1 MSVYKKKSDDPRTF
15 QNESEFLKFYEKH
28 PEEINDVNTKTLNLK
43 YKIPNY
49 KIGRKEGK
57 IILYP
62 INDIIKEDNKI
73 DKEYIDILTD
83 INNKLNMIIN
93 LLSSKETPKKEGAAT
108 SSGCGQP
115 NFNSLGIRQFSIN
128 DSVYK

>member
-62 INDIIKEDNKI
+62 VNEVITNNKND

-93 LLSSKETPKKEGAAT
+93 LMSSKETPKKEEAAPVNDRCRT
-108 SSGCGQP
+108 

>member
-62 INDIIKEDNKI
+62 VSEIIKEESKDTIN
-73 DKEYIDILTD
+73 ILTD

-93 LLSSKETPKKEGAAT
+93 LLSQPDKTPKKEVSAT
-108 SSGCGQP
+108 STGCGQP
-115 NFNSLGIRQFSIN
+115 NFNSLGIRQFSLN

>member
-62 INDIIKEDNKI
+62 VSEIKEEESKDTIN
-73 DKEYIDILTD
+73 ILTD

-93 LLSSKETPKKEGAAT
+93 LLSSKETPKKEVGAAT
-108 SSGCGQP
+108 SSGCDRP
-115 NFNSLGIRQFSIN
+115 NFNSLGIRQFSLN

>member
-62 INDIIKEDNKI
+62 VSEIMKEESKDTIN
-73 DKEYIDILTD
+73 ILTD

-93 LLSSKETPKKEGAAT
+93 LLSQPDKTPKKEEAT
-108 SSGCGQP
+108 TSNGCGRT
-115 NFNSLGIRQFSIN
+115 NLGYKTFNSN
-128 DSVYK
+128 DYNYLVNK

>member
-62 INDIIKEDNKI
+62 VEEILKNNKDDINCL
-73 DKEYIDILTD
+73 LTD

-93 LLSSKETPKKEGAAT
+93 LLSSKETPKKEEAAPVNDRCRT
-108 SSGCGQP
+108 NLGYKT
-115 NFNSLGIRQFSIN
+115 FNSNDYNFSIN
-128 DSVYK
+128 K